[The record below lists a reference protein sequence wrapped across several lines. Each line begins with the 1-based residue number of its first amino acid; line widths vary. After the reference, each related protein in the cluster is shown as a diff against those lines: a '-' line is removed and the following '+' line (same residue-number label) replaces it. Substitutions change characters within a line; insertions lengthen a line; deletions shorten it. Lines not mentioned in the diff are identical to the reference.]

1 MNEKTFTLSDA
12 VMKLIGNVNAY
23 GDSGYDAEVMENL
36 KDALPQVCEIVS
48 RIFENM
54 SRECDRYEWSMKE
67 IGKIKLEWAKE
78 IAEILADAISDC
90 EEGATK

>member
-1 MNEKTFTLSDA
+1 MNEKTFTLSDV

-23 GDSGYDAEVMENL
+23 GDYGYDARVLENL

-54 SRECDRYEWSMKE
+54 SRECGGYEWSMKE

-78 IAEILADAISDC
+78 IAEILSDAISDC
-90 EEGATK
+90 KEGATK

>member
-23 GDSGYDAEVMENL
+23 GDSGYDAEVIANL
-36 KDALPQVCEIVS
+36 KDALPQVCKVVS
-48 RIFENM
+48 MVFENM

-78 IAEILADAISDC
+78 IKQSLSDAISDC